1 MKKKT
6 NSSIVVYAALPAAIA
21 AAVFVGCRKSSTPP
35 QTDRMLIRLP
45 LFTKIQTLDSGNLTD
60 IYSLGIASQI
70 FESLYEYHYLK
81 RPYELVPLLA
91 EEMPQISDDHL
102 TYTIRIKKGIF
113 FQDDPC
119 FPDGKGREVTA
130 ADFVYALKRIANVK
144 YMSQRW
150 PDWNGRIVG
159 LDEFREFTKGFQRE
173 LDVDYSRPVEGLQAL
188 DDYTLQFKLTKPW
201 PQLAWYL
208 ASAVTAPAA
217 REAAEYYGRD
227 IMYHPVGTGPFRLK
241 IWQRSFYIELVRN
254 ETWHGGF
261 YPAEGEPSDAEN
273 GYLADAGKP
282 LPFAD
287 AILYRIIEEF
297 QPAWL
302 MFLRGD
308 LDMMQIF
315 KDNFSQAVNPDT
327 LTAAPEMSERGI
339 RLLVFDDP
347 SVFWVGFNMQDAVL
361 GPNKPLRKAICRAID
376 RQAANRLFFNGVHK
390 IAYGYLPPG
399 LEEYDPNIVHTDY
412 ARYDPA
418 EARALIQEAQALFG
432 GPIPPLTIA
441 IPGTSNLDRQIGQF
455 LQKYF
460 ADVGLQLRV
469 DYMDWP
475 TYLDGLN
482 KGKLQI
488 FFSGASPS
496 IPDSLDMLMAFCS
509 WNWGYG
515 GNHFY
520 YANPQFDDLYR
531 QVEGMFPGPERTRLC
546 RRMERIMLDDYPAAF
561 LSHRVSIAIIHDWY
575 KNAKPHVFSYNT
587 AKYRKI
593 DLEQRSRYKKLL
605 KELKKTQK

>member
-6 NSSIVVYAALPAAIA
+6 NPFILVYAGLLAAIA
-21 AAVFVGCRKSSTPP
+21 VPVFVGCRKSSTPA
-35 QTDRMLIRLP
+35 QSDRMLIRLP

-113 FQDDPC
+113 FHDDPC
-119 FPDGKGREVTA
+119 FPDGKGRQVTA

-159 LDEFREFTKGFQRE
+159 LDEFREFTKGFRRE
-173 LDVDYSRPVEGLQAL
+173 LDVDYARPVEGLQAL
-188 DDYTLQFKLTKPW
+188 DEYTLRFKLTKPW

-208 ASAVTAPAA
+208 ASAVTAPVA

-227 IMYHPVGTGPFRLK
+227 IMYHPIGTGPFRLK

-254 ETWHGGF
+254 ERWHGGF
-261 YPAEGEPSDAEN
+261 YPAEGEPSDVEN

-376 RQAANRLFFNGVHK
+376 RQAANRLFFNSVHK
-390 IAYGYLPPG
+390 IAHGYLPPG

>member
-81 RPYELVPLLA
+81 RPCELVPLLA
-91 EEMPQISDDHL
+91 EEMPQISDDYL

-113 FQDDPC
+113 FHDDPC
-119 FPDGKGREVTA
+119 FPDGKGRQVTA

-208 ASAVTAPAA
+208 ASAVTAPVA

-520 YANPQFDDLYR
+520 YSNPRFDDLYR

-561 LSHRVSIAIIHDWY
+561 LDHRVSIAIIHDWY

>member
-21 AAVFVGCRKSSTPP
+21 AAVFVGCRKSSTPA

-81 RPYELVPLLA
+81 RPCELVPLLA
-91 EEMPQISDDHL
+91 EEMPQISDDYL

-520 YANPQFDDLYR
+520 YSNPQFDELYR

-561 LSHRVSIAIIHDWY
+561 LNHRVSIAIIHDWY
-575 KNAKPHVFSYNT
+575 RNAKPHVFSYNT

>member
-6 NSSIVVYAALPAAIA
+6 NSFIVVYAALPAAIA
-21 AAVFVGCRKSSTPP
+21 AAVFVGCRKSSTPA

-60 IYSLGIASQI
+60 VYSLGIASQI

-81 RPYELVPLLA
+81 RPCELVPLLA

-520 YANPQFDDLYR
+520 YSNPQFDDLYR

>member
-6 NSSIVVYAALPAAIA
+6 NSFIVVYAGLLAAIA

-60 IYSLGIASQI
+60 VYSLGIASQI

-81 RPYELVPLLA
+81 RPCELVPLLA
-91 EEMPQISDDHL
+91 EEMPQISDDYL

-520 YANPQFDDLYR
+520 YSNPQFDELYR

-561 LSHRVSIAIIHDWY
+561 LNHRVSIAIIHDWY
-575 KNAKPHVFSYNT
+575 RNAKPHVFSYNT

>member
-21 AAVFVGCRKSSTPP
+21 AAVFVGCRKSSTPA

-60 IYSLGIASQI
+60 VYSLGIASQI

-81 RPYELVPLLA
+81 RPCELVPLLA

-412 ARYDPA
+412 ARYNPA

-520 YANPQFDDLYR
+520 YSNPQFDDLYR

>member
-21 AAVFVGCRKSSTPP
+21 AAVFVGCRKSSTPA

-81 RPYELVPLLA
+81 RPCELVPLLA
-91 EEMPQISDDHL
+91 EEMPQISDDYL

-339 RLLVFDDP
+339 HLLVFDDP

-520 YANPQFDDLYR
+520 YSNPQFDELYR

-561 LSHRVSIAIIHDWY
+561 LNHRVSIAIIHDWY
-575 KNAKPHVFSYNT
+575 RNAKPHVFSYNT

>member
-60 IYSLGIASQI
+60 VYSLGIASQI

-81 RPYELVPLLA
+81 RPCELVPLLA
-91 EEMPQISDDHL
+91 EEMPQISDDYL

-520 YANPQFDDLYR
+520 YSNPQFDDLYR

-561 LSHRVSIAIIHDWY
+561 LNHRVSIAIIHDWY
-575 KNAKPHVFSYNT
+575 RNAKPHVFSYNT

>member
-6 NSSIVVYAALPAAIA
+6 NSFIVVYAALPAAIA

-60 IYSLGIASQI
+60 VYSLGIASQI

-81 RPYELVPLLA
+81 RPCELVPLLA

-520 YANPQFDDLYR
+520 YSNPQFDDLYR

-587 AKYRKI
+587 AKYRRI

>member
-81 RPYELVPLLA
+81 RPCELVPLLA
-91 EEMPQISDDHL
+91 EEMPQISDDYL

-297 QPAWL
+297 QPGRL

-520 YANPQFDDLYR
+520 YSNPQFDDLYR

-561 LSHRVSIAIIHDWY
+561 LNHRVSIAIIHDWY
-575 KNAKPHVFSYNT
+575 RNAKPHVFSYNT

>member
-21 AAVFVGCRKSSTPP
+21 AAVFVGCRKSSTPA

-81 RPYELVPLLA
+81 RPCELVPLLA
-91 EEMPQISDDHL
+91 EEMPQISDDYL

-520 YANPQFDDLYR
+520 YSNPQFDELYR
-531 QVEGMFPGPERTRLC
+531 QVEEMFPGPERTRLC

-561 LSHRVSIAIIHDWY
+561 LNHRVSIAIIHDWY
-575 KNAKPHVFSYNT
+575 RNAKPHVFSYNT

>member
-81 RPYELVPLLA
+81 RPCELVPLLA
-91 EEMPQISDDHL
+91 EEMPQISDDYL

-520 YANPQFDDLYR
+520 YSNPQFDELYR

-561 LSHRVSIAIIHDWY
+561 LNHRVSIAIIHDWY
-575 KNAKPHVFSYNT
+575 RNAKPHVFSYNT